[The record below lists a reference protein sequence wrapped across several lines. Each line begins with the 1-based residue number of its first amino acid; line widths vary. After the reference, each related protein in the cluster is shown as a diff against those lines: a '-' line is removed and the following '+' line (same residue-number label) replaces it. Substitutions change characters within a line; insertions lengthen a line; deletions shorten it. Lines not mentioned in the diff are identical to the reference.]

1 MRPREKKLKNYVDGK
16 SIIVTGAGGGFG
28 RLISQKAAAM
38 GAKII
43 CADINYANAEETA
56 SMIVE
61 KDGRAKAVETDV
73 SKITQMKQLAAVAV
87 KEFGSIDVM
96 VNNAGIM
103 PLALYSDHE
112 AALDK
117 WSKCIDIN
125 FKGVLHG
132 IVSVYDQMISQ
143 GSGHVVNISSIYGNY
158 PVMGAAVYGAT
169 KSAVNYLSESLRVE
183 ARGKIK
189 VTIVKPTGV
198 PGTGLAQGVV
208 NPQAVVG
215 IVGHNA
221 PEYIALMRGM
231 MEGKA
236 EPEKLDPNNTD
247 YLVLDPG
254 FIADEVIH
262 AINQPPGVSIG
273 DITVRA
279 AGDHFVL

>member
-1 MRPREKKLKNYVDGK
+1 MKNYLEGK

-38 GAKII
+38 GARII
-43 CADINYANAEETA
+43 CSDINRAGAEETA

-61 KDGRAKAVETDV
+61 KHGCAKAVETDV
-73 SKITQMKQLAAVAV
+73 SDLFQMKQLASTAVQ
-87 KEFGSIDVM
+87 EFGAIDIM
-96 VNNAGIM
+96 VNNAGVM

-112 AALDK
+112 AAMER

-143 GSGHVVNISSIYGNY
+143 GSGHVVNVSSIYGNY
-158 PVMGAAVYGAT
+158 PVLGAAVYGAT
-169 KSAVNYLSESLRVE
+169 KAAVNYLSESLRVE

-208 NPQAVVG
+208 NPLAVVG
-215 IVGHNA
+215 IVGQNA
-221 PEYIALMRGM
+221 PEYIALMRGLA
-231 MEGKA
+231 EGKG
-236 EPEKLDPNNTD
+236 EFDKLDPDKID
-247 YLVLDPG
+247 YVVLDPG

-262 AINQPPGVSIG
+262 AINQPLGVSVG
-273 DITVRA
+273 DITIRA

>member
-1 MRPREKKLKNYVDGK
+1 MMGVQ
-16 SIIVTGAGGGFG
+16 
-28 RLISQKAAAM
+28 RLL
-38 GAKII
+38 
-43 CADINYANAEETA
+43 
-56 SMIVE
+56 
-61 KDGRAKAVETDV
+61 TDV
-73 SKITQMKQLAAVAV
+73 SDFNQMKQLASTTIQ
-87 KEFGSIDVM
+87 EFGAIDIM

-112 AALDK
+112 AAMEK

-132 IVSVYDQMISQ
+132 IVSVYDQMMSQ

-158 PVMGAAVYGAT
+158 PVLGAAVYGAT
-169 KSAVNYLSESLRVE
+169 KTAVNYLSDSLRVE

-215 IVGHNA
+215 IVGQNA

-231 MEGKA
+231 AEGKGD
-236 EPEKLDPNNTD
+236 PEKLDPDNIG
-247 YLVLDPG
+247 YVVLDPG
-254 FIADEVIH
+254 FIADQVIH
-262 AINQPPGVSIG
+262 AINQPLGVSIG